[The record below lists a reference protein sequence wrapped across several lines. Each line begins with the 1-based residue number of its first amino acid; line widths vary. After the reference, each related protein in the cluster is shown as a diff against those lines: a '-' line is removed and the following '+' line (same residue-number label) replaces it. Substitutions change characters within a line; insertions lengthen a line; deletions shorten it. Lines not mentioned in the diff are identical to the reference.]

1 MFLYGLLQWLLSNN
15 INNLNSNNK
24 WILNNNNDNNN
35 NNENNNINNAN
46 GNNKWILNKNNNNNN
61 NNNIIGSVNENQIYS
76 TYPIFIYVQL
86 AFGGH
91 CLHFQV
97 YTINSVI

>member
-1 MFLYGLLQWLLSNN
+1 MNFKPKLYLWTPLGK
-15 INNLNSNNK
+15 NNK
-24 WILNNNNDNNN
+24 TDNNNDDDDHNDNNN
-35 NNENNNINNAN
+35 NNINI
-46 GNNKWILNKNNNNNN
+46 NNN
-61 NNNIIGSVNENQIYS
+61 NNNIISLVNKNQINS

-86 AFGGH
+86 AFRGH

>member
-1 MFLYGLLQWLLSNN
+1 MNFKPKLYLWTPLGK
-15 INNLNSNNK
+15 NNK
-24 WILNNNNDNNN
+24 TDNNNDDDDHNDNNN
-35 NNENNNINNAN
+35 NNINI
-46 GNNKWILNKNNNNNN
+46 NNN
-61 NNNIIGSVNENQIYS
+61 NNNIISLVNKNQINS